1 MKLIILILLVLTT
14 VTLVAC
20 QRKVEER
27 YTTEEENKKIIHHEI
42 LHRILNDPEFL
53 GLDARK
59 QLQVLIA
66 IYDIFNGDY
75 RES

>member
-1 MKLIILILLVLTT
+1 MKLIILILLALAT

-20 QRKVEER
+20 QRRVGER
-27 YTTEEENKKIIHHEI
+27 YTTEEDNNKIIYHEI
-42 LHRILNDPEFL
+42 IHRILNDPEFL

-75 RES
+75 REN

>member
-1 MKLIILILLVLTT
+1 MKLIILILLALAT
-14 VTLVAC
+14 VTLVSS
-20 QRKVEER
+20 QRRVEER
-27 YTTEEENKKIIHHEI
+27 YTTEEENNKIIYHEI

-59 QLQVLIA
+59 QMQVLIA